1 MPNPLDTLM
10 RRHGLNATEV
20 AKLVGCTPET
30 VRRWRCGIR
39 EIPPRRLDALKLAL
53 SRDRS

>member
-39 EIPPRRLDALKLAL
+39 EIPPRRLEALKLAL

>member
-1 MPNPLDTLM
+1 MNALDKLM
-10 RRHGLNATEV
+10 RDSGLNATQI

-39 EIPPRRLDALKLAL
+39 EIPPRRLDALRLAVKR
-53 SRDRS
+53 RD